1 MEFIKILIVDDHVV
15 VREGLKF
22 ILETESRLLVLDE
35 ATNGKEALDLLR
47 INRYDLILLDIYMP
61 VMNGIDFISEKTKIG
76 NNTPVIVLTTG
87 DDKDMLTKIVYKD
100 VQSIIL
106 KDSTRDVLIDT
117 IIKTYNGETIVSD
130 EIKNLISTYGNLDIN
145 TNVNLTEKEKLVL
158 KLVVKGETSKAIA
171 IEICVSERTVK
182 AHLTNIYRK
191 LNVNSRS
198 EAVAM
203 AISKELL

>member
-87 DDKDMLTKIVYKD
+87 DDKDMLTKIIYKD

-130 EIKNLISTYGNLDIN
+130 EIKNLLSTYGNLDIN
-145 TNVNLTEKEKLVL
+145 TNVKLTEKEKLVL

-198 EAVAM
+198 EAVAK
-203 AISKELL
+203 AISKKIL